1 MVDIEK
7 ILSLVYDRK
16 PLLDVGSKSFH
27 NRDVGRKLW
36 REIAEELNST
46 SEVTKGKW
54 QNLRD
59 NFRREHANISKAP
72 TGSAALGNTQIS
84 SWKSYKQLSI
94 LIGAF
99 SSRRMKTNIPSGLS
113 QTSELADILNEEEEE
128 EDVARASNNTI
139 DPNCAISNST
149 VETQQSQTLLDTVQT
164 DPFRG
169 PSVKSFK

>member
-1 MVDIEK
+1 
-7 ILSLVYDRK
+7 
-16 PLLDVGSKSFH
+16 
-27 NRDVGRKLW
+27 
-36 REIAEELNST
+36 
-46 SEVTKGKW
+46 
-54 QNLRD
+54 
-59 NFRREHANISKAP
+59 
-72 TGSAALGNTQIS
+72 
-84 SWKSYKQLSI
+84 
-94 LIGAF
+94 
-99 SSRRMKTNIPSGLS
+99 MKTNIPSGLS